1 MVPYSSWL
9 SAGDNSW
16 QLTAATLVGLMS
28 IPALAVLYGGLV
40 QKKWAINTVLM
51 VFCTFCLTL
60 IVWVLWAFKMGFGTP
75 LVHTFLGDPRSVLG
89 HAAEEGQAS
98 IPLLNGLM
106 PNFRFPE
113 SSLMYFQFVF
123 AAITPILFIGSV
135 IGRVSFKVWL
145 IFVPL
150 WITFAY
156 AVNAFLL
163 WGGGYWAGKGALDF
177 SGGYV
182 IHLAAGVSG
191 FVAAAVVGPRLKR
204 DRERAIPNNLLFV
217 AVGAGI
223 LWLGWN
229 GFNGGDPYFAGADAA
244 AAVVNTNVATAVA
257 MMTWI
262 VMDMAFSSEKKPTF
276 LGGVNGMICGLV
288 GITPAAGYVNGFGAI
303 LIGLLDSAIVWV
315 AWYYLPKYVWP
326 FNKVDDAL
334 GVVYT
339 HGIAGLFGG
348 LMVGLFADPKM
359 IEYIGLGKNP
369 SVSGAGLFYGHPK
382 QLAIQAGAALTIII
396 WDAAV
401 TFVILMVIKY
411 VFRMNLRLPDD
422 VLEIGDVAVHG
433 EEAYPSDEL
442 VSVSA
447 TSIADEARS
456 VDGKVPEKA
465 VTALEGRY
473 LARRACAA
481 CGRSVT
487 GSASGHP
494 RREVPGCVTRSDAR
508 LPGAAAQPG
517 GGHGQARQRDHR
529 PGHRPEGGAGH
540 DAPADHAGALES
552 EDDSGQRD
560 EKSHADEQGPPH
572 NGCLFPARWA
582 WPVKCLHPG
591 NGLAS
596 AAVHGTAVSGR
607 GRLPPATRTRALR

>member
-1 MVPYSSWL
+1 VVPYPSWL
-9 SAGDNSW
+9 NAGDNAW

-40 QKKWAINTVLM
+40 QRKWAMNTMMM

-60 IVWVLWAFKMGFGTP
+60 ITWVLWAFKMGFGTP
-75 LVHTFLGDPRSVLG
+75 LVHTFLGDPRTILG
-89 HAAEEGQAS
+89 HAAEQGQGS
-98 IPLLNGLM
+98 IPLLDGLM
-106 PNFRFPE
+106 PGFRFPE
-113 SSLMYFQFVF
+113 SSLAYFQFVF

-135 IGRVSFKVWL
+135 IGRMSFKAWL
-145 IFVPL
+145 VFVPA
-150 WITFAY
+150 WITFVY

-191 FVAAAVVGPRLKR
+191 FTAAAVVGPRLRR

-229 GFNGGDPYFAGADAA
+229 GFNGGDPYFASQDAA
-244 AAVVNTNVATAVA
+244 AAVLNTNLATAVA

-262 VMDMAFSSEKKPTF
+262 LMDMWFSAEKKPTF

-288 GITPAAGYVNGFGAI
+288 GITPAAGYVNGLGAI
-303 LIGLLDSAIVWV
+303 AIGVIDSAIVWV
-315 AWYYLPKYVWP
+315 AWYYLPRYVWP
-326 FNKVDDAL
+326 FTKVDDAL

-348 LMVGLFADPKM
+348 LMVGLLADPKM
-359 IEYIGLGKNP
+359 IEYIGLGKTA

-382 QLAIQAGAALTIII
+382 QLLTQFLAALTIIV

-401 TFVILMVIKY
+401 TFAILMVIKH
-411 VFRMNLRLPDD
+411 VLRMRLRLPDE

-442 VSVSA
+442 VSVRAASA
-447 TSIADEARS
+447 ADDAAPR
-456 VDGKVPEKA
+456 DGKVPEKA
-465 VTALEGRY
+465 AARRDDASPRL
-473 LARRACAA
+473 RRACQGRGTAA
-481 CGRSVT
+481 RSAHRNGR
-487 GSASGHP
+487 
-494 RREVPGCVTRSDAR
+494 GC
-508 LPGAAAQPG
+508 GAA
-517 GGHGQARQRDHR
+517 R
-529 PGHRPEGGAGH
+529 
-540 DAPADHAGALES
+540 
-552 EDDSGQRD
+552 
-560 EKSHADEQGPPH
+560 
-572 NGCLFPARWA
+572 
-582 WPVKCLHPG
+582 
-591 NGLAS
+591 
-596 AAVHGTAVSGR
+596 VSGR
-607 GRLPPATRTRALR
+607 GRPPPATRSRAPRTPWRR